1 MKTTMVWLAMTFAAA
16 SAFAAD
22 PRIGKLVRYDAGD
35 YTIYTSRSANQARDF
50 IGDLAK
56 FRVALEKLLGKRAT
70 PNQVP
75 TLIVIVS
82 ASDFQKYFQP
92 RENVAG
98 YFQPGPF
105 ANYISMNGDFGKQS
119 SLQLVFHEYTHF
131 YLASQFSG
139 EYPPWFNE
147 GLAELMGYVTFRG
160 NDRAVL
166 QIPLQLVHE
175 AREGDWIPFDR
186 LLAVDHHSPEYVSHR
201 LKSSFYAQSWLTVHY
216 GMLENRDFG
225 KQIFDY
231 LKALN
236 TLHPQPEAARLSFGP
251 DLGVPDK
258 MLRDYSRNTNM
269 SSGAIALGEVS
280 EVTLPAGKPLAE
292 NDAYAVFI
300 NLMLETRGI
309 GPDRVRPLIQAL
321 ARREPGSARAAIFEA
336 RLAAVDEDNAA
347 FALAVDRAEKSLVD
361 GDWES
366 RRELAAAL
374 LNNATEWSPLKE
386 RSTADS
392 QRDLKRALKLYGQA
406 VAHNNADVEALWGF
420 GTAATRLDQNLDI
433 AEEALVAAYRRAPSS
448 AMIAMSLANLKG
460 RASEPDGMIP
470 YLKDTI
476 RYANDLGMRQWAVD
490 TLKQMESYIAQRDA
504 QKAEYEKTLAE
515 YEKKYGKAKKKK

>member
-1 MKTTMVWLAMTFAAA
+1 MGRLTGLAIAALVA
-16 SAFAAD
+16 SSALGAD

-35 YTIYTSRSANQARDF
+35 YTIYTSRSAAQARDF
-50 IGDLAK
+50 IADLAK

-70 PNQVP
+70 PNQFP
-75 TLIVIVS
+75 TNIVIVS
-82 ASDFQKYFQP
+82 SSDFVKYFQP

-105 ANYISMNGDFGKQS
+105 ANYIAMNGDFGKQG
-119 SLQLVFHEYTHF
+119 SLEVVFHEYTHF
-131 YLASQFSG
+131 YLSSQFAG

-147 GLAELMGYVTFRG
+147 GLAELMGYVRFTG
-160 NDRAVL
+160 KDRAVL
-166 QIPLQLVHE
+166 GIPMDRVYE
-175 AREGDWIPFDR
+175 ARDSDWIPFDR
-186 LLAVDHHSPEYVSHR
+186 LIAVDHHSPEYQSHK
-201 LKSSFYAQSWLTVHY
+201 LMSSFYAQSWLTVHY

-236 TLHPQPEAARLSFGP
+236 TLHPQPEAARMAFGP
-251 DLGVPDK
+251 DLTVPDK

-269 SSGAIALGEVS
+269 SSGALALGEIP
-280 EVTLPAGKPLAE
+280 EITLPAGKPLTE
-292 NDAYAVFI
+292 NDAYGVFI
-300 NLMLETRGI
+300 DLMLETRSI
-309 GPDRVRPLIQAL
+309 GPDRVRPLVQAL
-321 ARREPGSARAAIFEA
+321 ARREPASARAAIFEA

-347 FALAVDRAEKSLVD
+347 FALAADRAEKSLVE

-366 RRELAAAL
+366 RRELGVVL

-386 RSTADS
+386 RSAAES
-392 QRDLKRALKLYGQA
+392 ERDLKRALRLCGQA
-406 VAHNNADVEALWGF
+406 VAHNNTDVEALWGF
-420 GTAATRLDQNLDI
+420 GTAATRLNQNLDV
-433 AEEALVAAYRRAPSS
+433 AEEALLAAYQRAPSS

-460 RASEPDGMIP
+460 SASEPDGMIP

-476 RYANDLGMRQWAVD
+476 RYATDLGTKRWAVD
-490 TLKQMESYIAQRDA
+490 TLKQMEDYIARRDA
-504 QKAEYEKTLAE
+504 QKAEYEKTVAE

>member
-1 MKTTMVWLAMTFAAA
+1 MAWLAATLLAS

-22 PRIGKLVRYDAGD
+22 PRIGKLVRYDTGD

-50 IGDLAK
+50 VADLAK

-70 PNQVP
+70 PNQFP
-75 TLIVIVS
+75 TNIVIVS
-82 ASDFQKYFQP
+82 ASDFQKYLQP
-92 RENVAG
+92 RENIAG
-98 YFQPGPF
+98 YFQPGHF
-105 ANYISMNGDFGKQS
+105 ANFISMNGDFGKQD
-119 SLQLVFHEYTHF
+119 SLHLVFHEYTHF

-147 GLAELMGYVTFRG
+147 GLAELMGYVLFRK
-160 NDRAVL
+160 DEAVL
-166 QIPLQLVHE
+166 RVPMHRVYE
-175 AREGDWIPFDR
+175 ARDSDWIAFDR
-186 LLAVDHHSPEYVSHR
+186 LIAVDNHSPEYQSHK
-201 LKSSFYAQSWLTVHY
+201 LMSSFYSQAWLTVHY

-236 TLHPQPEAARLSFGP
+236 TLHPQPEAARIAFGP

-269 SSGAIALGEVS
+269 SSGAIKLGETPT
-280 EVTLPAGKPLAE
+280 VTLPAGKPLTE
-292 NDAYAVFI
+292 NDAYAVYI
-300 NLMLETRGI
+300 NLMLETRGL
-309 GPDRVRPLIQAL
+309 GPDRVRPLVQAL
-321 ARREPGSARAAIFEA
+321 ARREPSSARAAIFEA
-336 RLAAVDEDNAA
+336 RLAAIDEDNAA
-347 FALAVDRAEKSLVD
+347 FASAVDKAEKSLVD

-386 RSTADS
+386 RSAADS
-392 QRDLKRALKLYGQA
+392 ERDLKRALRLYGQA

-420 GTAATRLDQNLDI
+420 GTAATRLNQNLDV
-433 AEEALVAAYRRAPSS
+433 AEEALIAAYRRAPSS

-476 RYANDLGMRQWAVD
+476 RYANDLGTKQWAVD
-490 TLKQMESYIAQRDA
+490 TLKQMQSYIAQRDA

-515 YEKKYGKAKKKK
+515 YEKKYGKTKKKK